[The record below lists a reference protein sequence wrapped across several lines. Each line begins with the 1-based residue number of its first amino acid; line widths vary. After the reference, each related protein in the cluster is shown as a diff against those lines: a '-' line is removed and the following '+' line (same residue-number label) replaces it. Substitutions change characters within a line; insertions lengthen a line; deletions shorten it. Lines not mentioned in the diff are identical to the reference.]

1 MTSHD
6 IRWRQRSSNYRRAL
20 ARLAEAVALSGQRP
34 LSDLERQ
41 GLIQAFE
48 FTHEL
53 SWKTL
58 KDFLASRG
66 IEELYGSRD
75 TTREAFAQGL
85 ITDGEAWMDMIK
97 ARNLTSH
104 TYNPEVADSVTRDIL
119 MRFYPAFAE
128 QKKRRPKTPS
138 ELSRDRLREGLRV
151 RRY

>member
-1 MTSHD
+1 MTGQD
-6 IRWRQRSSNYRRAL
+6 VRWRQRSSNYRSAL
-20 ARLAEAVALSGQRP
+20 ARLGEAVDLSGQRT

-85 ITDGEAWMDMIK
+85 ITDGEAWMEMI
-97 ARNLTSH
+97 RHHNLSTH
-104 TYNPEVADSVTRDIL
+104 TYDEATVQEIVTAVVSRYIVAFQELETRLQDW
-119 MRFYPAFAE
+119 E
-128 QKKRRPKTPS
+128 RRP
-138 ELSRDRLREGLRV
+138 
-151 RRY
+151 

>member
-1 MTSHD
+1 MTGQD
-6 IRWRQRSSNYRRAL
+6 LRWRQRSSNYRRAL
-20 ARLAEAVALSGQRP
+20 ARLGEAVDLSGQRT

-85 ITDGEAWMDMIK
+85 ITDGEAWMEMIRH
-97 ARNLTSH
+97 RNLSTH
-104 TYNPEVADSVTRDIL
+104 TYDEATVQEIVTAVVSRYIVAFQELETRLQDW
-119 MRFYPAFAE
+119 E
-128 QKKRRPKTPS
+128 RRP
-138 ELSRDRLREGLRV
+138 
-151 RRY
+151 

>member
-6 IRWRQRSSNYRRAL
+6 IRWRPRSSNYRRAL
-20 ARLAEAVALSGQRP
+20 ARLGEAVELSGQRP

-66 IEELYGSRD
+66 IEELYGPRD

-85 ITDGEAWMDMIK
+85 ITDGEAWMEMIRH
-97 ARNLTSH
+97 RNLSTH
-104 TYNPEVADSVTRDIL
+104 TYDEATVQEIVTAVVSRYIG
-119 MRFYPAFAE
+119 AFQE
-128 QKKRRPKTPS
+128 LETRLQDWERRP
-138 ELSRDRLREGLRV
+138 
-151 RRY
+151 

>member
-1 MTSHD
+1 MTGQD
-6 IRWRQRSSNYRRAL
+6 VRWRQRSSHYRRAL
-20 ARLAEAVALSGQRP
+20 ARLVEAVELSGQRP

-41 GLIQAFE
+41 GLIQAFA

-85 ITDGEAWMDMIK
+85 ITDGEAWMEMIRH
-97 ARNLTSH
+97 RNLSTH
-104 TYNPEVADSVTRDIL
+104 TYDEATVQDIVTAVLSRYIA
-119 MRFYPAFAE
+119 AFQE
-128 QKKRRPKTPS
+128 LETRLQDWERRP
-138 ELSRDRLREGLRV
+138 
-151 RRY
+151 

>member
-20 ARLAEAVALSGQRP
+20 ARLGEAVELSGQRP

-85 ITDGEAWMDMIK
+85 STDGEAWMEMIRH
-97 ARNLTSH
+97 RNLSTH
-104 TYNPEVADSVTRDIL
+104 TYDEATVQEIVTAVVSRYIVAFQELETRLQDW
-119 MRFYPAFAE
+119 E
-128 QKKRRPKTPS
+128 QRP
-138 ELSRDRLREGLRV
+138 
-151 RRY
+151 

>member
-20 ARLAEAVALSGQRP
+20 ARLVEAVELSGQRP

-85 ITDGEAWMDMIK
+85 ITDGEAWMEMIRH
-97 ARNLTSH
+97 RNLSTH
-104 TYNPEVADSVTRDIL
+104 TYDEATVQEIVTAVVSCYIVAFQELETRLQDW
-119 MRFYPAFAE
+119 E
-128 QKKRRPKTPS
+128 RRP
-138 ELSRDRLREGLRV
+138 
-151 RRY
+151 

>member
-1 MTSHD
+1 MV
-6 IRWRQRSSNYRRAL
+6 
-20 ARLAEAVALSGQRP
+20 EAVELSGQRP

-48 FTHEL
+48 FAHEL

-85 ITDGEAWMDMIK
+85 ITDGEAWMEMIRH
-97 ARNLTSH
+97 RNLSTH
-104 TYNPEVADSVTRDIL
+104 TYDEATVQEIVTAVVSRYIG
-119 MRFYPAFAE
+119 AFQE
-128 QKKRRPKTPS
+128 LETRLQDWERRP
-138 ELSRDRLREGLRV
+138 
-151 RRY
+151 

>member
-20 ARLAEAVALSGQRP
+20 ARLVEAVELSGQRP

-85 ITDGEAWMDMIK
+85 ITDGEAWMEMIRH
-97 ARNLTSH
+97 RNLSTH
-104 TYNPEVADSVTRDIL
+104 TYDEATVQEIVTAVVSRYIVAFQELETRLQDW
-119 MRFYPAFAE
+119 E
-128 QKKRRPKTPS
+128 RRP
-138 ELSRDRLREGLRV
+138 
-151 RRY
+151 

>member
-20 ARLAEAVALSGQRP
+20 ARLVEAVELSGQRP

-85 ITDGEAWMDMIK
+85 ITDGEAWMEMIRH
-97 ARNLTSH
+97 RNLSTH
-104 TYNPEVADSVTRDIL
+104 TYDEATVQEIVTAVVSRYID
-119 MRFYPAFAE
+119 AFQE
-128 QKKRRPKTPS
+128 LESRLRHWERRP
-138 ELSRDRLREGLRV
+138 
-151 RRY
+151 

>member
-20 ARLAEAVALSGQRP
+20 ARLGEAVELSGQRS

-85 ITDGEAWMDMIK
+85 ITDGEAWMEMIRH
-97 ARNLTSH
+97 RNLSTH
-104 TYNPEVADSVTRDIL
+104 TYDEATVQEIVTAVVSRYIVAFQELETRLQDW
-119 MRFYPAFAE
+119 E
-128 QKKRRPKTPS
+128 RRP
-138 ELSRDRLREGLRV
+138 
-151 RRY
+151 

>member
-20 ARLAEAVALSGQRP
+20 ARLAEAVELSGQRP

-85 ITDGEAWMDMIK
+85 ITDGEAWMEMIRH
-97 ARNLTSH
+97 RNLSTH
-104 TYNPEVADSVTRDIL
+104 TYDEATVQEIVTAVVSRYIG
-119 MRFYPAFAE
+119 AFQE
-128 QKKRRPKTPS
+128 LETRLQDWERRP
-138 ELSRDRLREGLRV
+138 
-151 RRY
+151 

>member
-1 MTSHD
+1 MTGQD
-6 IRWRQRSSNYRRAL
+6 VRWRQRSSNFRRAL
-20 ARLAEAVALSGQRP
+20 ARLVEAVDLSGQRP

-66 IEELYGSRD
+66 VEELYGSRD

-85 ITDGEAWMDMIK
+85 VRDGEAWMEMIRH
-97 ARNLTSH
+97 RNLSTH
-104 TYNPEVADSVTRDIL
+104 TYDEGTVQEIVTAVVSRYL
-119 MRFYPAFAE
+119 RAFQE
-128 QKKRRPKTPS
+128 LETQLQNWERRP
-138 ELSRDRLREGLRV
+138 
-151 RRY
+151 

>member
-1 MTSHD
+1 MTGQD
-6 IRWRQRSSNYRRAL
+6 VRWRQRSSNYRSAL
-20 ARLAEAVALSGQRP
+20 VRLGEAVDLSGQGT

-85 ITDGEAWMDMIK
+85 ITDGEAWMEMIRH
-97 ARNLTSH
+97 RNLSTH
-104 TYNPEVADSVTRDIL
+104 TYDEATVQEIVTAVVSRYIA
-119 MRFYPAFAE
+119 AFQE
-128 QKKRRPKTPS
+128 LETRLQDWERRP
-138 ELSRDRLREGLRV
+138 
-151 RRY
+151 

>member
-1 MTSHD
+1 MTGQD
-6 IRWRQRSSNYRRAL
+6 VRWRQRLSNFRRAL
-20 ARLAEAVALSGQRP
+20 ARLVEAVDLSGQRP

-66 IEELYGSRD
+66 VEELYGPRD

-85 ITDGEAWMDMIK
+85 VRDGEAWMEMIRH
-97 ARNLTSH
+97 RNLSTH
-104 TYNPEVADSVTRDIL
+104 TYDEGTVQEIVTAVVSRYL
-119 MRFYPAFAE
+119 RAFQE
-128 QKKRRPKTPS
+128 LETQLQNWERRP
-138 ELSRDRLREGLRV
+138 
-151 RRY
+151 

>member
-20 ARLAEAVALSGQRP
+20 ARLGEAVELSGQRP

-41 GLIQAFE
+41 GLIQAFA

-85 ITDGEAWMDMIK
+85 ITDGEAWMEMIRH
-97 ARNLTSH
+97 RNLSTH
-104 TYNPEVADSVTRDIL
+104 TYDEATVQEIVTAVVSRYID
-119 MRFYPAFAE
+119 AFQE
-128 QKKRRPKTPS
+128 LESRLRHWERRP
-138 ELSRDRLREGLRV
+138 
-151 RRY
+151 

>member
-1 MTSHD
+1 MTGQD
-6 IRWRQRSSNYRRAL
+6 VRWRQRSSNFRRAL
-20 ARLAEAVALSGQRP
+20 ARLVEAVDLSVQRP

-66 IEELYGSRD
+66 VEELYGSRD

-85 ITDGEAWMDMIK
+85 VRDGEAWMEMIRH
-97 ARNLTSH
+97 RNLSTH
-104 TYNPEVADSVTRDIL
+104 TYDEGTVQEIVTAVVSRYL
-119 MRFYPAFAE
+119 HAFQE
-128 QKKRRPKTPS
+128 LETQLQNWERRP
-138 ELSRDRLREGLRV
+138 
-151 RRY
+151 

>member
-1 MTSHD
+1 MTGQD
-6 IRWRQRSSNYRRAL
+6 VRWRQRFSNYCRAL
-20 ARLAEAVALSGQRP
+20 ARLAEAVDLSGQRT

-85 ITDGEAWMDMIK
+85 ITDGEAWMEMIRH
-97 ARNLTSH
+97 RNLSTH
-104 TYNPEVADSVTRDIL
+104 TYDEATVQEIVTAVVSRYIVAFQELETRLQDC
-119 MRFYPAFAE
+119 E
-128 QKKRRPKTPS
+128 RRP
-138 ELSRDRLREGLRV
+138 
-151 RRY
+151 